1 MGKYILALDQG
12 TTSSRSLLYDNRGR
26 VVSLDRMEIT
36 QVFPKPGWVEQDPYD
51 ILSTQ
56 LLTAKN
62 AFDKVKNPEAVDSI
76 GITNQ
81 RETTLLWERDTGKP
95 LANAIVWQCRRSSE
109 ICERLKKQGLSPLV
123 HRKTGL
129 LIDAYFS
136 ATKLLWLF
144 EAYPGLLKRAKNG
157 ELLFGTVDTWLLYN
171 LTGTHY
177 TDPTNA
183 SRTMLFNIESLA
195 WDEELLSLLDIPRS
209 ILPEV
214 RPSGSCFGETKKE
227 LFGRSI
233 PVMAVAGDQQA
244 AMFGQGCFREGAA
257 KNTYGTGCFMLMHT
271 GSRPKYSENGLL
283 TTCLCTTENHSEYAL
298 EGSVFVGGALV
309 QWLRDRLRVIE
320 EAADTEE
327 VALSVKDNGGVY
339 FVPAFVGLGAPHWNM
354 ECTGTITGITG
365 GTGREHIVRA
375 ALESIAFQ
383 CYDLFQCMEKA
394 SGIPLEN
401 LMVDGGASANDFLMQ
416 FQADLLGAALER
428 PASVETTSQGVCFL
442 AGLGTGTFSDR
453 EELLGMIE
461 TERTFQPQMEEQR
474 RADLIEGWRKAVR
487 KTTLE

>member
-12 TTSSRSLLYDNRGR
+12 TTSSRSLIYDERGR
-26 VVSLDRMEIT
+26 IASVDRKKLAQI
-36 QVFPKPGWVEQDPYD
+36 FPKPGWVEQDPYD

-62 AFDKVKNPEAVDSI
+62 ALDKAKTQKEVEAI

-81 RETTLLWERDTGKP
+81 RETTLLWEKDTGKP
-95 LANAIVWQCRRSSE
+95 VTNAVVWQCRRSSDV
-109 ICERLKKQGLSPLV
+109 CERLKQQGLSSLV

-136 ATKLLWLF
+136 ASKLLWLF
-144 EAYPGLLKRAKNG
+144 EEYPELFKRAKRG

-171 LTGTHY
+171 ITGKHLT
-177 TDPTNA
+177 DRTNA
-183 SRTMLFNIESLA
+183 SRTMLFNIESFA
-195 WDEELLSLLDIPRS
+195 WDDEIISLLDIPRS

-244 AMFGQGCFREGAA
+244 AMFGQGCFGEGSA

-271 GSRPKYSENGLL
+271 GTSPQYSENGLI
-283 TTCLCTTENHSEYAL
+283 TTCLGGTEGACEYAL
-298 EGSVFVGGALV
+298 EGSVFTGGAVV
-309 QWLRDRLRVIE
+309 QWLRDKLRVIE
-320 EAADTEE
+320 NAGDTES
-327 VALSVKDNGGVY
+327 VARSVEDNGGVF

-354 ECTGTITGITG
+354 ACTGTITGITG
-365 GTGREHIVRA
+365 GVQKAHIVRA

-383 CYDLFQCMEKA
+383 SYDVFKCMEKD
-394 SGIPLEN
+394 SGIPLKK
-401 LMVDGGASANDFLMQ
+401 LKVDGGASANDFLMQ
-416 FQADLLGAALER
+416 FQADLLGAVLER
-428 PASVETTSQGVCFL
+428 PASVESTSKGVFFL
-442 AGLGTGTFSDR
+442 AGLGTGMFSGR
-453 EELLGMIE
+453 EEIRKIIKVDHE
-461 TERTFQPQMEEQR
+461 FHPHMEER
-474 RADLIEGWRKAVR
+474 CRAALIDGWQKAVQ